1 MIRRAL
7 LTVFTASV
15 LAGCGTGMPG
25 MSQPFEMPQ
34 FTLAPGWTA
43 EPAATLDYPRVS
55 ALLARKAGGFALAY
69 DTQKLGGKDVF
80 VTLSQDG
87 KTWTSPVV
95 VGKTGRTEESPAL
108 WEDAQGKLHLVY
120 ASNDSGS
127 FQLYASSSR
136 DGKAWAEPVA
146 ITDEIEHAKAPS
158 VTRTPGGGVAIAYQ
172 TLGGACEVM
181 QSSDGEV
188 WGLSRRIETSGGD
201 PAICHDGE
209 GLRVVFHRNEKLYE
223 RVERKGVWS
232 EAVQIPGAAAMR
244 EPAIAAIAGKV
255 TLAYSTLSSNGA
267 WKLALREA
275 GPSGWGQEQDLVQG
289 PDDHGY
295 PSLAEGTE
303 GGSWL
308 AWGIS
313 RLTEERGIFVARSG
327 GR

>member
-7 LTVFTASV
+7 LTFLTASV
-15 LAGCGTGMPG
+15 LSGCGTGMPG

-34 FTLAPGWTA
+34 FTLAAGWTA
-43 EPAATLDYPRVS
+43 EPAATLDSPRVS
-55 ALLARKAGGFALAY
+55 CLLARKTGGFVLAY

-80 VTLSQDG
+80 VTISPDG
-87 KTWTSPVV
+87 KTWSAPVV
-95 VGKTGRTEESPAL
+95 VGQTRRTEESPAL
-108 WEDAQGKLHLVY
+108 WEDAQGKIHLIY
-120 ASNDSGS
+120 TSNDSGS
-127 FQLYASSSR
+127 FQLYASASR
-136 DGKAWAEPVA
+136 DGKSWESPSAL
-146 ITDEIEHAKAPS
+146 TDEIDHAKAPA
-158 VTRTPGGGVAIAYQ
+158 VTRTPSGGVAIAYQ
-172 TLGGACEVM
+172 TLGGSVEVM

-223 RVERKGVWS
+223 RIERKGAWS
-232 EAVQIPGAAAMR
+232 EAVQVPGSTAMR

-255 TLAYSTLSSNGA
+255 TLAYSTLSSNGS
-267 WKLALREA
+267 WKLVVRET

-289 PDDHGY
+289 PDDHGF
-295 PSLAEGTE
+295 PSLAVGTE